1 MDKNDLAALLIDAP
15 AAEVDQI
22 HRLLHEW
29 SVGPDSS
36 FPVQMSLLTKAQ
48 WRIAAN
54 LPRLMNDS
62 RKLIELHLAEYRRQ
76 TAELVKNLSAVGED
90 QADEFK
96 NVVKAH
102 TEALNQ
108 ASGSFRSQLKS
119 VGAFTQD
126 IRKHLDDGV
135 SSYNHIKTDLK
146 VGREMFLK
154 TCEDF
159 DVAKRL
165 RLGLRQIF
173 APAFVFDDELAAPE
187 QVNGVDVA
195 LKIADV
201 GLERGDGRAADAE
214 HVEEFVV
221 KSLFVGTLRGRVA
234 PITGETNRTV
244 AHLAPREMWHG
255 CSSARESAC
264 CVVTVLCGNSG
275 A

>member
-76 TAELVKNLSAVGED
+76 TAELVKNLSTVGED
-90 QADEFK
+90 QADELK

-119 VGAFTQD
+119 IGAFTQD
-126 IRKHLDDGV
+126 IRKHLDDGI
-135 SSYNHIKTDLK
+135 SSYSHIKTDLK
-146 VGREMFLK
+146 AGGEMFRK
-154 TCEDF
+154 TCEDL
-159 DVAKRL
+159 DGRINGVQL
-165 RLGLRQIF
+165 RRDWLAWLGLI
-173 APAFVFDDELAAPE
+173 AIGMVIGITM
-187 QVNGVDVA
+187 GVV
-195 LKIADV
+195 
-201 GLERGDGRAADAE
+201 LEAKFR
-214 HVEEFVV
+214 
-221 KSLFVGTLRGRVA
+221 
-234 PITGETNRTV
+234 
-244 AHLAPREMWHG
+244 
-255 CSSARESAC
+255 
-264 CVVTVLCGNSG
+264 
-275 A
+275 

>member
-48 WRIAAN
+48 WRIAASM
-54 LPRLMNDS
+54 PRSLNDS
-62 RKLIELHLAEYRRQ
+62 RKWLELHLAEYRRQ
-76 TAELVKNLSAVGED
+76 TAEMVKNLSAVGED

-119 VGAFTQD
+119 IGAFTQD

-146 VGREMFLK
+146 AGREMFRK
-154 TCEDF
+154 TCEDL
-159 DVAKRL
+159 DGRINGVQL
-165 RLGLRQIF
+165 RRDWLAWLGLI
-173 APAFVFDDELAAPE
+173 AVGM
-187 QVNGVDVA
+187 VIGITIGVV
-195 LKIADV
+195 
-201 GLERGDGRAADAE
+201 LEAKFR
-214 HVEEFVV
+214 
-221 KSLFVGTLRGRVA
+221 
-234 PITGETNRTV
+234 
-244 AHLAPREMWHG
+244 
-255 CSSARESAC
+255 
-264 CVVTVLCGNSG
+264 
-275 A
+275 

>member
-15 AAEVDQI
+15 ADEVDQI
-22 HRLLHEW
+22 HRLLYEW

-48 WRIAAN
+48 WRVAAN

-119 VGAFTQD
+119 IGAFTQD
-126 IRKHLDDGV
+126 IRKHLDDGI

-146 VGREMFLK
+146 AGREMFRK
-154 TCEDF
+154 TCEDL
-159 DVAKRL
+159 DGRINGVQL
-165 RLGLRQIF
+165 RRDWLAWLGLI
-173 APAFVFDDELAAPE
+173 AVGM
-187 QVNGVDVA
+187 VVGITIGVV
-195 LKIADV
+195 
-201 GLERGDGRAADAE
+201 LEAKFR
-214 HVEEFVV
+214 
-221 KSLFVGTLRGRVA
+221 
-234 PITGETNRTV
+234 
-244 AHLAPREMWHG
+244 
-255 CSSARESAC
+255 
-264 CVVTVLCGNSG
+264 
-275 A
+275 